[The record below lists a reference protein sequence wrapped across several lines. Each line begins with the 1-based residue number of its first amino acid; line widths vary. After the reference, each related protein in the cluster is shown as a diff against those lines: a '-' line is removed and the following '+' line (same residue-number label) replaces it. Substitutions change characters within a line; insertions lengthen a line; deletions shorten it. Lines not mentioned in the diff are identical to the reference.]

1 MLSVIE
7 SLSLPIGQAQ
17 TPQSDHPI
25 FKFKKNNSLTKD
37 QINQINQ
44 ILKSK
49 TTQITESDNQHRK
62 NLKKNLKVKIL
73 KKEDQRTTNYT
84 IGEIEKILTNK
95 RFHPHG
101 IKVKLKSGEIG
112 RVQEILE

>member
-37 QINQINQ
+37 QINQI
-44 ILKSK
+44 LKSK

-73 KKEDQRTTNYT
+73 KKEDQRTNNYT
-84 IGEIEKILTNK
+84 TGEIEKILTNK

-101 IKVKLKSGEIG
+101 IKVKLKTGEIG